1 LKKNPE
7 ILLFCSFKKVKQLF
21 SKLEDLFQSYNYMKS
36 IIKKLLLGNVSKIQ
50 KPKLNPV
57 RRRIQNIKSIWN
69 NDHQDDNGIEKI
81 VRLFL
86 SSSQLFFPGIY
97 IKYLACKKG
106 YEYQDIALDFYIL
119 LKVAFPL
126 LILVNQWQN
135 NGFVIW
141 IMLYVLL
148 ETVLYIPTLIFA
160 SDLFSKPRSYKRS
173 MLLLFLNYIEI
184 VFAFGVLYSC
194 DSYLNKP
201 FANWFD
207 AIYFSTITSSS
218 IGYGDFYPV
227 TTIGKMLVSTQA
239 LLFLFFVVLFL
250 NFFSTKIK
258 AKGYFD
264 LENED

>member
-1 LKKNPE
+1 MKA
-7 ILLFCSFKKVKQLF
+7 IL
-21 SKLEDLFQSYNYMKS
+21 
-36 IIKKLLLGNVSKIQ
+36 KKLLLGNVSRIP
-50 KPKLNPV
+50 KPEYNPV
-57 RRRIQNIKSIWN
+57 EKRIQNIKAIWN

-86 SSSQLFFPGIY
+86 SSSQLLFPGVY
-97 IKYLACKKG
+97 IKYLATLKG
-106 YEYQDIALDFYIL
+106 YEYRDLALDFYVL

-126 LILVNQWQN
+126 LILIYQWQSYP
-135 NGFVIW
+135 FVIW
-141 IMLYVLL
+141 IMVYVLL

-184 VFAFGVLYSC
+184 IFAFGVLYSC
-194 DSYLNKP
+194 DNYLNKP
-201 FANWFD
+201 LVNWFD

-227 TTIGKMLVSTQA
+227 TTIGKLLVSAQA
-239 LLFLFFVVLFL
+239 ILFLFFVVLFL

-258 AKGYFD
+258 VKGYFD
-264 LENED
+264 LDNNS